1 MKVPITRPFFDDDDR
16 AAVAAPLDTGW
27 VVQGPNVAAFEGLFA
42 QHTGA
47 AHAVACTSCTTGLHM
62 ALVAADVGPGD
73 EVLVPAFTWVATANV
88 VLYVGATPVLCD
100 VELDTFNVDVD
111 DLARR
116 ITPRTKAMIPVHLF
130 GLPAD
135 MARLNALAAEH
146 DLKVIEDAACG
157 LDARIDGQHVG
168 TFGDFGAFSF
178 HPRKAITTGEGG
190 MVTTADAGRDAL
202 LRALRDHGAAKS
214 DLARHGDKQAFLL
227 SAFELMGFNYRMT
240 DFQGA
245 LGVTQMKKAPWIH
258 ERRTALAQRY
268 DRLLADLDWLRTPT
282 VPDGWTH
289 GYQAYVCLFAPEE
302 PTFDRLA
309 ALRDRRNALM
319 SALEADGVQTRQGT
333 HAVHTL
339 GLYRDRF
346 GLTAA
351 DYPNAALAENLS
363 MALPLF
369 PTMSEAE
376 QDWVVDRLKAHGPG

>member
-27 VVQGPNVAAFEGLFA
+27 VVQGPNVAAFEDLFA
-42 QHTGA
+42 RHTGA

-100 VELDTFNVDVD
+100 VDLDTFNVDVD

-258 ERRTALAQRY
+258 ARRTALAQRY
-268 DRLLADLDWLRTPT
+268 DRLLADLDWLHTPA
-282 VPDGWTH
+282 VPAGWTH
-289 GYQAYVCLFAPEE
+289 GYQAYVCLFAPEA
-302 PTFDRLA
+302 PAFDRLD

-369 PTMSEAE
+369 PTMTEAE
-376 QDWVVDRLKAHGPG
+376 QDWVVERLKAHGPG